1 MSIISNTKKALSRT
15 VARLAPNRWK
25 EFSELRYWKGRKK
38 SEGVLTN
45 DHYEYFY
52 TSHFGYDRAFYAGK
66 VIVDIG
72 CGPRGSLEW
81 AETALRRVGID
92 PLADQ
97 YLKLGARDHNMEYLS
112 VPSEAIPLPDGSC
125 DAVFSFNSLD
135 HVEHIGQTIDEIKRI
150 THAGSVFLLLVEV
163 NHEPTACE
171 PHRLSPEGLIQAFGP
186 EFVCTEPMLYKPK
199 PGIGMYES
207 IRNGE
212 TIAYP
217 DPHGEI
223 AYFSAKFVR

>member
-1 MSIISNTKKALSRT
+1 MGIIRKIKKSVSLT
-15 VARLAPNRWK
+15 VSRLAPNRWK

-52 TSHFGYDRAFYAGK
+52 TGHFGLDRAYYSGK

-81 AETALRRVGID
+81 AESASRRIGVD

-97 YLKLGARDHNMEYLS
+97 YLKLGASEHSMEYLGS
-112 VPSEAIPLPDGSC
+112 PSENIPLEDGSC

-135 HVEHIGQTIDEIKRI
+135 HVEDIDRTIAEIKRI
-150 THAGSVFLLLVEV
+150 TRPGSIFLLLVEV

-171 PHRLSPEGLIQAFGP
+171 PHRLTPEGLIQAFAP
-186 EFVCTEPMLYKPK
+186 EFKCTEPVLYTPI

-207 IRNGE
+207 IQKGV
-212 TIAYP
+212 TIRYP
-217 DPHGEI
+217 DPTGQV